1 MKKGIVANHE
11 DLSVGGGGWGMRI
24 PITLNPL
31 LIPLLSL
38 HFYMLT
44 QKWCDSMTIHISIYL
59 NLRKMFAARKGW
71 EGVRVQ
77 LLMLRAW
84 K

>member
-38 HFYMLT
+38 HFLYAYT
-44 QKWCDSMTIHISIYL
+44 K
-59 NLRKMFAARKGW
+59 
-71 EGVRVQ
+71 VV
-77 LLMLRAW
+77 
-84 K
+84 